1 MTLRTYISGPMTGI
15 EHFNFPAFNAEA
27 AKLRAM
33 GVEVINPA
41 EHGEDDPTMQWSDY
55 LRKDIRLLMDCNAI
69 HMLPGWT
76 KSKGAMLEYHIASKL
91 GYAITGALR

>member
-15 EHFNFPAFNAEA
+15 ADFNRPAFAAEA
-27 AKLRAM
+27 ARLRAE
-33 GVEVINPA
+33 GVYVVNPA
-41 EHGEDDPTMQWSDY
+41 ENGLPPDAAWVDH
-55 LRKDIRLLMDCNAI
+55 LRADIRDMMDCNAI

-91 GYAITGALR
+91 GFTITGALR